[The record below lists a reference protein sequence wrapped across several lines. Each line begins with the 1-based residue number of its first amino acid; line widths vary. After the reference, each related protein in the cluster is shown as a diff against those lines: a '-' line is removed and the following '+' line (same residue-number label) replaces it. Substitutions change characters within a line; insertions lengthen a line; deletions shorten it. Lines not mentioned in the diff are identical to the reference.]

1 MGLLQAAGDFAA
13 VGLTAE
19 TARGLG
25 PVHDRALAERR
36 HAHHQEHAVLGLL
49 SAEENLCRPHG

>member
-1 MGLLQAAGDFAA
+1 M
-13 VGLTAE
+13 TAE